1 VTEPKPY
8 VSIVREPDLRR
19 LAAAARAIEP
29 ELERLHSAAAGRLD
43 LLAGLY
49 ASRAI
54 VADDEYGRGAGLVIQ
69 ADGLRWAELD
79 ELARLVEPQL
89 DPTRHAGAGTWHPHC
104 PDCRGALAAAR
115 IRTHRRYRT
124 VGPT

>member
-1 VTEPKPY
+1 MTEPKPY

-19 LAAAARAIEP
+19 LAAAARAIEA
-29 ELERLHSAAAGRLD
+29 ELERLRSVAADRPGM
-43 LLAGLY
+43 LAGLY
-49 ASRAI
+49 AARAV
-54 VADDEYGRGAGLVIQ
+54 VADDEHGRGAGLVVQ
-69 ADGLRWAELD
+69 ADGLRWTELD
-79 ELARLVEPQL
+79 ELARLAEPAL

-115 IRTHRRYRT
+115 VRAHRRYRT